1 MYGVV
6 WERDRQKGS
15 CPVDRRRSEEMK
27 EVRSRLPPTT
37 IAMSGPGR
45 LLGPMSGVHGSD
57 TAMVSIGSVA
67 PDTKGL

>member
-1 MYGVV
+1 MFGVV

-27 EVRSRLPPTT
+27 EVRSRLPPKT

-57 TAMVSIGSVA
+57 AAMIPTRSVT
-67 PDTKGL
+67 PDSKGR